1 MSFNSFQFWL
11 VYPCLFLA
19 YWLIPE
25 RKGKLRKWYL
35 IAVSYLLYMNWLP
48 AFALVLLG
56 VSLITY
62 VGGTYI
68 ERIRGKKYYML
79 RGWLLALLAL
89 LPLLIFKYYNF
100 VNANLSSLMASLG
113 LQMSLPGLNWA
124 VPIGISFFTFQA
136 VGYYFDVF
144 YSRIRAEHSLGDYLL
159 FVSFFPQIMS
169 GPISKASELL
179 PQIKSPHPFCRPQ
192 GVKGLR
198 LLLWGMFLKLVIAD
212 RLGLYVDAVYSNFVH
227 YSGWNCLLASVFY
240 SLQIYT
246 DFAGYSLMA
255 MGIAKTLGFDII
267 NNFHRPYFAVSV
279 TDFWHRWHISLSR
292 WLKDYVYIPLGGS
305 RCSKA
310 RNYLNILL
318 TFLVSG
324 IWHGAAWTFIL
335 WGVLHGIAQVIEKF
349 FHGQRYDGKRLVI
362 KGVKIAGTFVIIN
375 FLWIVFRMPNV
386 SDSVAFVGHIF
397 SNFHQGEFLT
407 QQMTSIKL
415 GLPLLILK
423 DVHDE
428 FFPNRFRVMD
438 SKVLRRTIY
447 LVLFSMI
454 ILNGVLDSG
463 SFIYV
468 SF

>member
-1 MSFNSFQFWL
+1 MVFNIFQFWL
-11 VYPCLFLA
+11 VYPFLFLG
-19 YWLIPE
+19 YWLIPPK
-25 RKGKLRKWYL
+25 RNGLRNWYL
-35 IAVSYLLYMNWLP
+35 IIVSYILYMSWQP
-48 AFALVLLG
+48 AFAIILLG

-62 VGGTYI
+62 LGGRGV
-68 ERIRGKKYYML
+68 ERCRGKRYYTL
-79 RGWLLALLAL
+79 KGWFMAFCAL

-100 VNANLSSLMASLG
+100 VNTNLSSLLSSCG
-113 LQMSLPGLNWA
+113 VHMSLPGLNWA

-144 YSRIRAEHSLGDYLL
+144 YSRIQAERNLRDYLL
-159 FVSFFPQIMS
+159 FVSFFPQILS

-179 PQIKSPHPFCRPQ
+179 PQIKSSHLFNRTQ

-212 RLGLYVDAVYSNFVH
+212 RLGLYVDAVYSNFYH
-227 YSGWNCLLASVFY
+227 FSGWNCLLASAFY
-240 SLQIYT
+240 SIQIYT

-267 NNFHRPYFAVSV
+267 NNFNRPYFAVSV

-310 RNYLNILL
+310 RNYLNILV

-324 IWHGAAWTFIL
+324 IWHGAAWTFVL
-335 WGVLHGIAQVIEKF
+335 WGILHGIVQVVEKF
-349 FHGQRYDGKRLVI
+349 FHGQRYNGRNWAIRGL
-362 KGVKIAGTFVIIN
+362 KIAGTFIIIN
-375 FLWIVFRMPNV
+375 FLWVVFRMPSV
-386 SDSVAFVGHIF
+386 GESVAFIQHIF
-397 SNFHQGEFLT
+397 SDFHQGDFLT

-428 FFPNRFRVMD
+428 FFPNCFHVMD
-438 SKVLRRTIY
+438 YKLLRRAIY
-447 LVLFSMI
+447 LILFSII

-468 SF
+468 NF

>member
-35 IAVSYLLYMNWLP
+35 IAVSYLLYMNWRP

-68 ERIRGKKYYML
+68 ERIRGKKYYTL

-179 PQIKSPHPFCRPQ
+179 PQIKSPHQFCRPQ

-227 YSGWNCLLASVFY
+227 YSGWNCLLARY
-240 SLQIYT
+240 SIPCRYIQTLQ
-246 DFAGYSLMA
+246 A
-255 MGIAKTLGFDII
+255 IA
-267 NNFHRPYFAVSV
+267 
-279 TDFWHRWHISLSR
+279 
-292 WLKDYVYIPLGGS
+292 
-305 RCSKA
+305 
-310 RNYLNILL
+310 
-318 TFLVSG
+318 
-324 IWHGAAWTFIL
+324 
-335 WGVLHGIAQVIEKF
+335 
-349 FHGQRYDGKRLVI
+349 
-362 KGVKIAGTFVIIN
+362 
-375 FLWIVFRMPNV
+375 
-386 SDSVAFVGHIF
+386 
-397 SNFHQGEFLT
+397 
-407 QQMTSIKL
+407 
-415 GLPLLILK
+415 
-423 DVHDE
+423 
-428 FFPNRFRVMD
+428 
-438 SKVLRRTIY
+438 
-447 LVLFSMI
+447 
-454 ILNGVLDSG
+454 
-463 SFIYV
+463 
-468 SF
+468 

>member
-1 MSFNSFQFWL
+1 
-11 VYPCLFLA
+11 
-19 YWLIPE
+19 
-25 RKGKLRKWYL
+25 
-35 IAVSYLLYMNWLP
+35 
-48 AFALVLLG
+48 
-56 VSLITY
+56 
-62 VGGTYI
+62 
-68 ERIRGKKYYML
+68 
-79 RGWLLALLAL
+79 
-89 LPLLIFKYYNF
+89 
-100 VNANLSSLMASLG
+100 
-113 LQMSLPGLNWA
+113 MSLPGLNWA

-179 PQIKSPHPFCRPQ
+179 PQIKSPHQFCRPQ

-349 FHGQRYDGKRLVI
+349 FHGQRYDGKSWVI

-375 FLWIVFRMPNV
+375 VLWIVFRMPNV

-438 SKVLRRTIY
+438 STVLRRTIY